1 MVKNH
6 IRFATEANPIL
17 NLQVGPQKGVDL
29 HMGRRK
35 ARDQHETEQDE
46 EGEKH
51 KLHSM
56 MRSQNG
62 YIHSPSLKKLAMN
75 SVDGRSILKTEIA
88 SSNSRLMQIKHGVPM
103 KQIIE
108 EGHSK

>member
-1 MVKNH
+1 
-6 IRFATEANPIL
+6 
-17 NLQVGPQKGVDL
+17 
-29 HMGRRK
+29 
-35 ARDQHETEQDE
+35 
-46 EGEKH
+46 
-51 KLHSM
+51 M

-108 EGHSK
+108 EGQSK

>member
-1 MVKNH
+1 
-6 IRFATEANPIL
+6 
-17 NLQVGPQKGVDL
+17 
-29 HMGRRK
+29 
-35 ARDQHETEQDE
+35 
-46 EGEKH
+46 
-51 KLHSM
+51 M

-88 SSNSRLMQIKHGVPM
+88 SSNTRLMQIKHGVPM

-108 EGHSK
+108 EG